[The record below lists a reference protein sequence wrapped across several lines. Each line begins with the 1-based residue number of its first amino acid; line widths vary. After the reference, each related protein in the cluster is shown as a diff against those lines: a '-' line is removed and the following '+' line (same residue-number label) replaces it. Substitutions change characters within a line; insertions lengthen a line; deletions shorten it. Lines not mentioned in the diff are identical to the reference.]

1 MHSPIL
7 HLSKRGAMRASC
19 RGLLWGSSVAV
30 GLLLAGTPNGVP
42 PTAAQPAKPQAPIL
56 RIEPGV
62 HSAAV
67 TSVAADSA
75 CSRLV
80 TGSTD
85 KTVRVWG
92 LPPSASRSEGQ
103 AVGPLTLARTLRPPI
118 SAGDS
123 GRVYAAA
130 LSPDGR
136 LIAAS
141 GWFGSSDKSSRD
153 WVYLFDAATGEVAR
167 VLGPMPHRANSLAF
181 SPKGDY
187 LAATLMGGHGL
198 RVWETK
204 RWQLVSADWR
214 YTDVAGA
221 VFDERGDVLT
231 FSFDGYV
238 RLYPASAVAT
248 AGNALTPKTKVKS
261 RPGFK
266 PRYISTH
273 AASNRVAIAYLN
285 SSVIDVLDAST
296 LRPLYA
302 AGQGPTV
309 GHSFTAV
316 AWSVDG
322 GRLYGAGNRGGD
334 GTFIRIWDDA
344 GKGQSR
350 DVAAGTRQ
358 EILELVPCGQGF
370 AFSSPDPVLGVID
383 GDGRRTAWQPSVI
396 GSRGGSVFDAIAA
409 SGDGM
414 RVRFGLGEGG
424 SAPVLFDIKTER
436 LAETADPVPDLHE
449 AETKSVPVS
458 DWMNSETPKLDGK
471 RIAFDK
477 YERAYALAI
486 APEEKR
492 FVLGTSYMLRAY
504 DRAGK
509 LAWAK
514 AQGAGFAH
522 GVNIPRS
529 GKLVIAAY
537 GDGTVRWH
545 RLSDGQELLALF
557 VHAVDRRWVAWTP
570 KGYYMASPGAESLI
584 GWHVNRGW
592 NEAAQFFPV
601 DRFRDQFNRPDIVK
615 LVLETLDEEQAIE
628 DANKRGKLKRAADDI
643 RAIAPPTVVIRS
655 PQDGST
661 FRSREVTID
670 YEVLSM
676 TGQSVANV
684 DVRVN
689 NAALGA
695 RAPGNIDKSTP
706 ARMTLTLPPQDVVV
720 SLVAREGPRASEP
733 ASIRLRWNGAKPGQM
748 ALPRLRALFVGIN
761 KYTSPGLPEL
771 DYAAKDAT
779 DLAAF
784 FTAQEGRTYSKVEA
798 RVLPEARRADL
809 IKGLDWLERGSEDD
823 DVNLLFLAGHGATI
837 DQHFYFMAA
846 DSDPAEPRATA
857 ISKDEIVRTISKRR
871 GAMIVMLDACHSGA
885 TMDRMPPVASPGRV
899 DMNRLVN
906 ELSDKSLG
914 VLVYASAN
922 GRQFS
927 YEHPDWQN
935 GAFTRAMLEGLS
947 GKADHHKRGYVDTE
961 ELSSYVRF
969 RVKELT
975 NELQEP
981 VRIKPGPEPEM
992 RIVLLN

>member
-1 MHSPIL
+1 MT
-7 HLSKRGAMRASC
+7 AS
-19 RGLLWGSSVAV
+19 
-30 GLLLAGTPNGVP
+30 N
-42 PTAAQPAKPQAPIL
+42 
-56 RIEPGV
+56 
-62 HSAAV
+62 
-67 TSVAADSA
+67 
-75 CSRLV
+75 
-80 TGSTD
+80 
-85 KTVRVWG
+85 
-92 LPPSASRSEGQ
+92 GQ
-103 AVGPLTLARTLRPPI
+103 AAGALTLARTLRPPI
-118 SAGDS
+118 SVGNS
-123 GRVYAAA
+123 GRVFAVA

-141 GWFGSSDKSSRD
+141 GWFASSDKDPRD
-153 WVYLFDAATGEVAR
+153 RIYLFDAATGEVAR
-167 VLGPMPHRANSLAF
+167 VLGPIPHRANSLAF
-181 SPKGDY
+181 SHKGDY
-187 LAATLMGGHGL
+187 LAATLTDGHGL
-198 RVWETK
+198 RVWETE
-204 RWQLVSADWR
+204 RWQLASADWR
-214 YTDVAGA
+214 YADAAG
-221 VFDERGDVLT
+221 VTFDERGNVFT
-231 FSFDGYV
+231 SSFDGYV

-248 AGNALTPKTKVKS
+248 AGNALVPKTKTKS
-261 RPGFK
+261 RPGSK
-266 PRYISTH
+266 PLYISAN
-273 AASNRVAIAYLN
+273 AASNRLAVAYLDA
-285 SSVIDVLDAST
+285 SAIDILDAST
-296 LRPLYA
+296 LRTLYTA
-302 AGQGPTV
+302 SQGPTD

-316 AWSVDG
+316 AWSADG
-322 GRLYGAGNRGGD
+322 RRLYAAGKHPKGD

-344 GKGQSR
+344 GKGPRR
-350 DVAAGTRQ
+350 DVASGASQ
-358 EILELVPCGQGF
+358 EILELVPCGRGF
-370 AFSSPDPVLGVID
+370 AYTALDPAVGVID
-383 GDGRRTAWQPSVI
+383 ADGKRTAWQPSII
-396 GSRGGSVFDAIAA
+396 GGRGGRVFDTIAA
-409 SGDGM
+409 SSDGF

-424 SAPVLFDIKTER
+424 NAPVLFDINAER
-436 LAETADPVPDLHE
+436 LAEAADAPPGLHE
-449 AETKSVPVS
+449 AETKSVPLS
-458 DWMNSETPKLDGK
+458 DWLNSETPKLDGK
-471 RIAFDK
+471 RIVLNK

-486 APEEKR
+486 APEEKT
-492 FVLGTSYMLRAY
+492 FVLGTNFRLRAY
-504 DRAGK
+504 DGAGK
-509 LAWAK
+509 LAWEK
-514 AQGAGFAH
+514 AQGVGFAY
-522 GVNIPRS
+522 GVNIPRA

-784 FTAQEGRTYSKVEA
+784 FTAQEGKTYSKVEA

-885 TMDRMPPVASPGRV
+885 TMDRMPPVTSPGRV